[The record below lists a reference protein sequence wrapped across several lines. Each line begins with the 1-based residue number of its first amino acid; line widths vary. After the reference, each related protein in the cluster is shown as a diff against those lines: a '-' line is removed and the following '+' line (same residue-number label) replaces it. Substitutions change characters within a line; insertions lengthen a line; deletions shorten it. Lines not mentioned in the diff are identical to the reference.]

1 MMPFPNL
8 YAVARRYSIIDEVQI
23 PKIEEAE
30 DIILAEVAT
39 TPITTEA
46 AITIVTTITITIIT
60 VEKGEV
66 ETMATITTM

>member
-46 AITIVTTITITIIT
+46 AITIVTIIIITIIT